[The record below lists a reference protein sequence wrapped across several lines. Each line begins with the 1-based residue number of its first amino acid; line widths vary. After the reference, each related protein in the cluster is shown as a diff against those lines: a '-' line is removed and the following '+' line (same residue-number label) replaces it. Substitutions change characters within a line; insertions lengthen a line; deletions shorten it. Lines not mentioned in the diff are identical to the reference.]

1 MTAPL
6 QVLALPGLPEFGPGD
21 DLAGQILAA
30 AVQATWP
37 DGSVGL
43 ADDDIVVVTSKAV
56 SKVEGRVV
64 AADDRSALVAGEAT
78 EIVATKTTPRGDTA
92 IVRTR
97 HGLVLAA
104 AGIDASNVASG
115 HVVLLPEDPDA
126 SARHLRHALVER
138 SGVRLAVVITDTMGR
153 PWRLGLTDAAIGCA
167 GLAPLDDHTGRPDT
181 FGRLLEMTVIAVADE
196 VAAAADLVKGKSGS
210 RPVAIVRGLPTTP
223 DDGPGAAAIVRPLDE
238 DLFSQGTAE
247 ARAQGAREAVLRRR
261 TVRRFTDEPVP
272 DEVLERAVL
281 SAVHAPAPH
290 HSEPWRFV
298 VLRDPAVRTEVL
310 DAMRAAW
317 AQDLRT
323 IDRFDDDAVQR
334 RLRRGNI
341 LRHAPAVILPFLDLA
356 GAAHEYPD
364 ERRRGFERD
373 LFLAAGGAA
382 VQALM
387 VALAAEDWGSAWISS
402 TMFCPDTVRTA
413 LDLPDSWQ
421 PLGAVAVGR
430 PAEQPRPR
438 EPRTATPFLHVR

>member
-1 MTAPL
+1 VTAPL
-6 QVLALPGLPEFGPGD
+6 QVLALFGLPEFGPGD
-21 DLAGQILAA
+21 DLAGHILGAA
-30 AVQATWP
+30 TQAVWP
-37 DGSVGL
+37 DGSLGL

-64 AADDRSALVAGEAT
+64 AADERSALVAGQAT
-78 EIVATKTTPRGDTA
+78 EILATKTTPRGDTA

-104 AGIDASNVASG
+104 AGIDASNVESG

-126 SARHLRHALVER
+126 SARHLRHALGER
-138 SGVRLAVVITDTMGR
+138 TGLRLAVVVTDTMGR

-196 VAAAADLVKGKSGS
+196 VAAAADLVKGKTGR
-210 RPVAIVRGLPTTP
+210 RPVAVVRGLRTTP

-247 ARAQGAREAVLRRR
+247 ARAQGAREAVRRRR
-261 TVRRFTDEPVP
+261 TVRRFTAEPVP
-272 DEVLERAVL
+272 DAVIERAVL

-298 VLRDPAVRTEVL
+298 VLRDPTVRTEVL

-317 AQDLRT
+317 EHDLRT

-334 RLRRGNI
+334 RLRRGDI

-364 ERRRGFERD
+364 GQRRGFERD

-413 LDLPDSWQ
+413 LELPDSWQ

-430 PAEQPRPR
+430 PAEEPRPR
-438 EPRTATPFLHVR
+438 EPRTTTPFLHVR